1 MSIPTCSGLYIVQP
15 TNVEPICSYRG
26 DKRRE
31 GSGTPIKVGCIK
43 FGMAKNLDRR
53 RKNYEKTFGKHN
65 IFFAPIVYSSLSHK
79 IERAVK
85 IQVKASRIRSP
96 KNRPLEWLTDISF
109 QTLKQ
114 QILDVAIKLDTTAGF
129 PDDSMDL
136 RLRSI
141 S

>member
-43 FGMAKNLDRR
+43 FGKAKNLDRR
-53 RKNYEKTFGKHN
+53 RKNYEKTFGNNN
-65 IFFAPIVYSSLSHK
+65 IFFIPIVYSSLSHE
-79 IERAVK
+79 IEKAVK

-114 QILDVAIKLDTTAGF
+114 QIVDVAVKLDTTAVF
-129 PDDSMDL
+129 PDDSTNL
-136 RLRSI
+136 RLQSDP
-141 S
+141 